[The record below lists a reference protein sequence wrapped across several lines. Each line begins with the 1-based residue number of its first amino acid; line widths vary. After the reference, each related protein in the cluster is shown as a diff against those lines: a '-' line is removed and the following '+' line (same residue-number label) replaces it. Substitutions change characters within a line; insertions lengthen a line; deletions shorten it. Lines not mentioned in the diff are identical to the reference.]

1 MTKIDSSSL
10 DDQENNALPFGT
22 TLRKLLWILPV
33 SFAVPVL
40 ILLLAVTYVSN
51 ETGPSATSPA
61 MSASAIARRIA
72 PVGRVVVASS
82 PAMVANWN
90 TASLST
96 AQTIAVAQEGSKTIK
111 PTSAG
116 GTGTS
121 AMLALAKQKN
131 CLACHSVDA
140 KIVGPSYKALAE
152 KYACKPGAEQML
164 VNAVLHG
171 HVGTWGQVP
180 MPPNTDVTP
189 AQAKQL
195 VAWIL
200 SLK

>member
-1 MTKIDSSSL
+1 MSTHQPRVTMKKFFLCTSL
-10 DDQENNALPFGT
+10 
-22 TLRKLLWILPV
+22 TL
-33 SFAVPVL
+33 FA
-40 ILLLAVTYVSN
+40 AQ
-51 ETGPSATSPA
+51 AWA
-61 MSASAIARRIA
+61 A
-72 PVGRVVVASS
+72 PD
-82 PAMVANWN
+82 
-90 TASLST
+90 
-96 AQTIAVAQEGSKTIK
+96 
-111 PTSAG
+111 
-116 GTGTS
+116 
-121 AMLALAKQKN
+121 MLALAKQKN

-140 KIVGPSYKALAE
+140 KIVGPSYKAVAE
-152 KYACKPGAEQML
+152 KYAGKPGAEQML